1 MTLADSCDDKV
12 VTTFLRLQVTDH
24 AKPRCV
30 REDKPMRKAPTRKS
44 HQYIKQQSVLLNKD
58 SENSLGKLRSENM
71 EDTTPKRNK

>member
-1 MTLADSCDDKV
+1 MADSGDDEV
-12 VTTFLRLQVTDH
+12 VTTFFRPQVTDH

-30 REDKPMRKAPTRKS
+30 QEDKPVRKAPTRKS

-71 EDTTPKRNK
+71 EDTTPKRKK